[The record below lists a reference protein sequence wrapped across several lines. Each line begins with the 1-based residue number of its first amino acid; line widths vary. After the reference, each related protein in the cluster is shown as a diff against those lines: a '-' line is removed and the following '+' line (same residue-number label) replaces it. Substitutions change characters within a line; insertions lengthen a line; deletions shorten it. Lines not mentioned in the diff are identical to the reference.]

1 MHLLA
6 CIQYSASTS
15 GWGFTVLHTLLNTAV
30 HAVGSAPSMCVAW
43 SLSAVASSHFDET
56 LRFGIR
62 LQQYVWRQVNL
73 AGGTN
78 PQQLTSSAS
87 CGTAAAK
94 ACLLWQGDAQH
105 IHMHG
110 EPLWQTA

>member
-1 MHLLA
+1 MLLA
-6 CIQYSASTS
+6 VRQAC
-15 GWGFTVLHTLLNTAV
+15 VL
-30 HAVGSAPSMCVAW
+30 
-43 SLSAVASSHFDET
+43 LSAVASLHFDET
-56 LRFGIR
+56 LRFGVR

-94 ACLLWQGDAQH
+94 ACLLWRDDAQH
-105 IHMHG
+105 IRMHG
-110 EPLWQTA
+110 EPLWQTAKCAMMLGFPVFLPCCLQVYYTT